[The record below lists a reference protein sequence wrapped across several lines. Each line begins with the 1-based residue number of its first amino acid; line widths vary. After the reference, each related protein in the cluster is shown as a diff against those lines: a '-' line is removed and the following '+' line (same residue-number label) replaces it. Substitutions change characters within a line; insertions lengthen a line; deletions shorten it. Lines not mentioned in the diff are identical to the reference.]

1 MRVQSTRGRR
11 RGATLVEMALI
22 YNVLFLVLL
31 GIVSLGLGVFRY
43 LEVSWLA
50 REGARWASVH
60 GALYAKQT
68 GLSAATAS
76 DVYNQAVAPRAVAL
90 QPNSLTCVVTWNK
103 GDGTVTTNGRVYEI
117 ALVNGSYAMTGDS
130 VTVTVQYAWLPEVF
144 GWPMTLSSSST
155 VPMSF

>member
-1 MRVQSTRGRR
+1 MFVQSLKCHR
-11 RGATLVEMALI
+11 RGATLVELALV

-31 GIVSLGLGVFRY
+31 GIISLGLGVFRY

-68 GLSAATAS
+68 GQSAATAS

-90 QPNSLTCVVTWNK
+90 QPNSLTCGVTWNK
-103 GDGTVTTNGRVYEI
+103 GDGTATTNGQVYEMT
-117 ALVNGSYAMTGDS
+117 LVNGSYAMSGDS

-144 GWPMTLSSSST
+144 GWSMTLTSSST